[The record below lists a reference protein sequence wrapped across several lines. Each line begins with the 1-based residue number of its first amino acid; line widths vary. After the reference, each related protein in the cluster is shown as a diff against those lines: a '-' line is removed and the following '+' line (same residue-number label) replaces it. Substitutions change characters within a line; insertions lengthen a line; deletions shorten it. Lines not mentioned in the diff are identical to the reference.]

1 MDRER
6 FFHPKRG
13 GRGIGR
19 GRVVTRGF
27 RGRGRGAEGRGYDS
41 CHDRGARSM
50 ESLAELSGWRQMPGA
65 QDGWR
70 QIPGAQDGCRPMFGD
85 QARWKP
91 NFAPRGGSRRNQEI
105 HNDPAKEEQHATGFK
120 KQRKYPISVRDL
132 DRLTTLQPDL
142 VVLELLSEKSGF
154 SLLVEQND
162 ITPLKYDLAIK
173 VLARATTCQSIRES
187 VYELL
192 NKTLTEGFAAKLISY
207 SVTVKRLYP
216 EKGRVFFADL
226 HTVME
231 TFCNG
236 MMSIAINRLINL
248 VDTCHSALTTLE
260 AEGQVEDC
268 MVKKYKILL
277 DRLTEAAKK
286 WEPENKIDEQDSRKR
301 RVAEMDNMEPP
312 DDFRELSVLPTSMDI
327 VDTKRPFLRRNV
339 VKGRYTDGQHYLDV
353 QFRLLREDFV
363 RPLREGICQFRSNTK
378 SRIMDVRIYRN
389 VTYIGSKLQHH
400 RIFHGVKLG
409 SLKTMKLENSKR
421 LMYGNLVCFSNDNF
435 ATMILG
441 SVADRSPEALKEGI
455 IGIEFESDISEFDMS
470 GNFTMV
476 ESRAYFMAYKHVLQA
491 LKEMPNNIPM
501 EKYVVHVEGLVNPPR
516 YLGVENPYDL
526 RVIRSKSMMKNSEAF
541 NRFFREELAEAQEEV
556 AQDVRHLEKV
566 QIARDLAEWPSADD
580 LGLDS
585 SQRRALH
592 SALTRELAIIQ
603 GPPGTGKTY
612 LGLKIVQTLLHNS
625 QVWKDK
631 DNPILVVCF
640 TNHALDQFLEGMTT
654 FTNSIVRVGS
664 RTKSETIEK
673 YQINKLVQ
681 SVVSSRSMPHCIHS
695 QKANIISE
703 LRHLENGIGMCRQ
716 VDIECGA
723 ARGIFSLNVFASSN
737 IIPNHILQQLEQ
749 APNVEKLMYWL
760 ALSCQSQN
768 VSRLGH
774 QVDDS
779 TAKKQKASQQQ
790 TDAKLG
796 YEVDED
802 KFRDAVEFLE
812 IEERDRMIDEDD
824 CEEPNWKN
832 SLTKINQVTFEVTKE
847 KLEHELAHLDAILQE
862 EENDAASL
870 QYIIREG
877 QLNAMNYGLEIP
889 VNRQEMEALETQA
902 TLNIWKLDHRRKWQ
916 LYNHWV
922 AKLQRNARPQCQSL
936 SALLQRRTKALEGV
950 KNAEYLHAMRRAAVV
965 GMTTTG
971 AAQYNRILQD
981 LAPSIVVI
989 EEAAEILESH
999 VITSLTA
1006 GCQHLIMIGDHQQLQ
1021 PSATVYEL
1029 AKKYGLETSLFERLI
1044 KNGLAFET
1052 LEYQHRMRPSISSL
1066 LVPSIY
1072 PTLKDHPSVHKYPPV
1087 LGIVPNIFFIA
1098 HQELER
1104 KESDDNNSHENQHEA
1119 EFMMGLCRHL
1129 VLQGYSSDDIT
1140 ILTAYSDSF
1149 SCSGRLGEAQ
1159 RLLQRQEHICTGVK
1173 ICVVD
1178 NYQGEENKIILLS
1191 LVRSN
1196 PEGSVGFLRTENRV
1210 CVALSRAKHGLYI
1223 TGNME
1228 LLSQSS
1234 DLWKKINADL
1244 IKSESVGKALPLRC
1258 ENHVHLVSM
1267 VSTGQ
1272 DFLAKSPEGGCL
1284 QVCAKPLPQCRHC
1297 CPKACHMNDL
1307 EHVKY
1312 KCQVQ
1317 CPKSLC
1323 SLDHKCPKLCWEDC
1337 GLCMVI
1343 LAKDLPCSHVHSI
1356 ACHVDPSSYKCPTKV
1371 VKVIPACQ
1379 HEVTMPCCQ
1388 DPSLFLCPEDC
1399 DTRLDCG
1406 HKCKK
1411 KCHRTRDP
1419 DHQKYVMEQCTRI
1432 NVGCSQNHPCL
1443 KRCYQECGSCVVL
1456 VNKELPCR
1464 MRQRMWM

>member
-1 MDRER
+1 
-6 FFHPKRG
+6 
-13 GRGIGR
+13 
-19 GRVVTRGF
+19 
-27 RGRGRGAEGRGYDS
+27 
-41 CHDRGARSM
+41 
-50 ESLAELSGWRQMPGA
+50 
-65 QDGWR
+65 
-70 QIPGAQDGCRPMFGD
+70 
-85 QARWKP
+85 
-91 NFAPRGGSRRNQEI
+91 
-105 HNDPAKEEQHATGFK
+105 
-120 KQRKYPISVRDL
+120 
-132 DRLTTLQPDL
+132 
-142 VVLELLSEKSGF
+142 
-154 SLLVEQND
+154 
-162 ITPLKYDLAIK
+162 
-173 VLARATTCQSIRES
+173 
-187 VYELL
+187 
-192 NKTLTEGFAAKLISY
+192 
-207 SVTVKRLYP
+207 
-216 EKGRVFFADL
+216 
-226 HTVME
+226 
-231 TFCNG
+231 
-236 MMSIAINRLINL
+236 
-248 VDTCHSALTTLE
+248 
-260 AEGQVEDC
+260 
-268 MVKKYKILL
+268 
-277 DRLTEAAKK
+277 
-286 WEPENKIDEQDSRKR
+286 
-301 RVAEMDNMEPP
+301 
-312 DDFRELSVLPTSMDI
+312 
-327 VDTKRPFLRRNV
+327 
-339 VKGRYTDGQHYLDV
+339 
-353 QFRLLREDFV
+353 
-363 RPLREGICQFRSNTK
+363 
-378 SRIMDVRIYRN
+378 
-389 VTYIGSKLQHH
+389 
-400 RIFHGVKLG
+400 
-409 SLKTMKLENSKR
+409 
-421 LMYGNLVCFSNDNF
+421 
-435 ATMILG
+435 MILG

-501 EKYVVHVEGLVNPPR
+501 EMYVVHVEGLVNPPR
-516 YLGVENPYDL
+516 YLGVENLYDL
-526 RVIRSKSMMKNSEAF
+526 RVIRSMSMMKKSEAF
-541 NRFFREELAEAQEEV
+541 NRFFREKLAEAQEEV
-556 AQDVRHLEKV
+556 VQDVSHLKNV
-566 QIARDLAEWPSADD
+566 QITRDLAEWPSADD

-625 QVWKDK
+625 QVWKNNE
-631 DNPILVVCF
+631 NPILVVCC

-664 RTKSETIEK
+664 RTKSEIIEK
-673 YQINKLVQ
+673 YQINRLVQ
-681 SVVSSRSMPHCIHS
+681 SVVSTRSMPHSIHS
-695 QKANIISE
+695 QKVDITSE
-703 LRHLENGIGMCRQ
+703 LRHLENGISMCRQ
-716 VDIECGA
+716 IDIECGA

-737 IIPNHILQQLEQ
+737 IIPHHILQQLEQ
-749 APNVEKLMYWL
+749 APSVEKLMYWL

-768 VSRLGH
+768 ASRLSH

-779 TAKKQKASQQQ
+779 TAEKQKASQQQ
-790 TDAKLG
+790 TDAKQG
-796 YEVDED
+796 YEIDED
-802 KFRDAVEFLE
+802 EFWDAVEFLE
-812 IEERDRMIDEDD
+812 IEERDRMINEDD
-824 CEEPNWKN
+824 FEKPNWKTN
-832 SLTKINQVTFEVTKE
+832 LTKINQVTFEVRKE
-847 KLEHELAHLDAILQE
+847 KLEHELAHLAAIWQK
-862 EENDAASL
+862 EENDAVSL
-870 QYIIREG
+870 QYIIRKG
-877 QLNAMNYGLEIP
+877 QLDAMNYGLQIP
-889 VNRQEMEALETQA
+889 VNSQEMEALETQA
-902 TLNIWKLDHRRKWQ
+902 TLNIWRLDHRRKWQ

-922 AKLQRNARPQCQSL
+922 AKLQRNARPQCKSL
-936 SALLQRRTKALEGV
+936 SALLQRRSKALEGV

-1044 KNGLAFET
+1044 RNGLAFET
-1052 LEYQHRMRPSISSL
+1052 LEYQHRMRPSISRL

-1129 VLQGYSSDDIT
+1129 VLQGYSPDDIT
-1140 ILTAYSDSF
+1140 ILTAYSGQF
-1149 SCSGRLGEAQ
+1149 FLLRK
-1159 RLLQRQEHICTGVK
+1159 LQRQEHICTGVK

-1234 DLWKKINADL
+1234 DLWKNINADL
-1244 IKSESVGKALPLRC
+1244 YKSGSVGKALPLRC
-1258 ENHVHLVSM
+1258 ENHVHIVNM

-1272 DFLAKSPEGGCL
+1272 DFLAKSPEGGCV
-1284 QVCAKPLPQCRHC
+1284 QVCAKPLPKCRHC
-1297 CPKACHMNDL
+1297 CPKVCHMNDL

-1312 KCQVQ
+1312 RCQVQ

-1337 GLCMVI
+1337 GPCMVI

-1356 ACHVDPSSYKCPTKV
+1356 ACHMDPSSYKCPTKV

-1379 HEVTMPCCQ
+1379 HEVTMPCGQ
-1388 DPSLFLCPEDC
+1388 DPSLFPCPEDC

-1419 DHQKYVMEQCTRI
+1419 DHQKYSCMEQCTRI

-1443 KRCYQECGSCVVL
+1443 KRCYQECGSCVVK
-1456 VNKELPCR
+1456 VNKELPCGHEAKDVECAEPVEEIKCQKKCKITLPCGHACKKLCYKECGDC
-1464 MRQRMWM
+1464 MVPTKKAVPTCNHTVTYTSNTADVSCVPNTWLWSPGVQAIPQRPSVVDTNMSKDVTPVTSP

>member
-1 MDRER
+1 M
-6 FFHPKRG
+6 
-13 GRGIGR
+13 
-19 GRVVTRGF
+19 
-27 RGRGRGAEGRGYDS
+27 
-41 CHDRGARSM
+41 
-50 ESLAELSGWRQMPGA
+50 
-65 QDGWR
+65 
-70 QIPGAQDGCRPMFGD
+70 
-85 QARWKP
+85 
-91 NFAPRGGSRRNQEI
+91 
-105 HNDPAKEEQHATGFK
+105 
-120 KQRKYPISVRDL
+120 
-132 DRLTTLQPDL
+132 
-142 VVLELLSEKSGF
+142 SGF

-162 ITPLKYDLAIK
+162 IAPPKYDLAIK

-207 SVTVKRLYP
+207 SLTVKRLYP
-216 EKGRVFFADL
+216 EKGNVFFADL

-248 VDTCHSALTTLE
+248 VDTCHSAVTTLE

-286 WEPENKIDEQDSRKR
+286 WEPEKKIDEQDSRKR

-312 DDFRELSVLPTSMDI
+312 DDFRELSVLPTPMDI

-363 RPLREGICQFRSNTK
+363 RPLREGICKFRSNTK
-378 SRIMDVRIYRN
+378 SRITDVRIYRN
-389 VTYIGSKLQHH
+389 VTYIGSQLQHH

-409 SLKTMKLENSKR
+409 SMKLENSKR
-421 LMYGNLVCFSNDNF
+421 LMYGNLVCFSKDNF

-441 SVADRSPEALKEGI
+441 SVADKSPEALKEGI

-491 LKEMPNNIPM
+491 LKDMPNNIPM
-501 EKYVVHVEGLVNPPR
+501 EMYVVHVEGLVNPPQ
-516 YLGVENPYDL
+516 YLGVEHFYDL
-526 RVIRSKSMMKNSEAF
+526 RVIRNETMMKKSEAF
-541 NRFFREELAEAQEEV
+541 NRFFREELPEAQEEV
-556 AQDVRHLEKV
+556 AQNVRHLENV
-566 QIARDLAEWPSADD
+566 QIARALTEWPSADD

-585 SQRRALH
+585 SQHRALH

-625 QVWKDK
+625 QVWKTK
-631 DNPILVVCF
+631 ENPILVVCF
-640 TNHALDQFLEGMTT
+640 TNHALDQFLEGMTA

-673 YQINKLVQ
+673 YQINRLVQ
-681 SVVSSRSMPHCIHS
+681 GVVSTRSMPRCIHS

-703 LRHLENGIGMCRQ
+703 LRHLENGFGMCRQ
-716 VDIECGA
+716 VDIECDA

-749 APNVEKLMYWL
+749 APSAEKLMYWL
-760 ALSCQSQN
+760 VLSCQSQN
-768 VSRLGH
+768 ASRLSH

-796 YEVDED
+796 YEIDED
-802 KFRDAVEFLE
+802 EFRDAVEFLE
-812 IEERDRMIDEDD
+812 IEERDRMIEDD
-824 CEEPNWKN
+824 FEEPNWKTD
-832 SLTKINQVTFEVTKE
+832 LTKINQVTFEK
-847 KLEHELAHLDAILQE
+847 K
-862 EENDAASL
+862 
-870 QYIIREG
+870 
-877 QLNAMNYGLEIP
+877 
-889 VNRQEMEALETQA
+889 
-902 TLNIWKLDHRRKWQ
+902 
-916 LYNHWV
+916 
-922 AKLQRNARPQCQSL
+922 
-936 SALLQRRTKALEGV
+936 TKALEGI
-950 KNAEYLHAMRRAAVV
+950 KNAEYLLAMRRAAVV

-971 AAQYNRILQD
+971 AAQYTRILQD
-981 LAPSIVVI
+981 LAPAIVVI

-1044 KNGLAFET
+1044 RNGLAYET

-1072 PTLKDHPSVHKYPPV
+1072 PTLKNHPSVHEYPPV
-1087 LGIVPNIFFIA
+1087 LGIVTNIFFIA

-1140 ILTAYSDSF
+1140 ILTAYSGQLF
-1149 SCSGRLGEAQ
+1149 L
-1159 RLLQRQEHICTGVK
+1159 LKKLQRQEHICTGVK

-1234 DLWKKINADL
+1234 DLWKNINADL
-1244 IKSESVGKALPLRC
+1244 HKSGSVGKALPLRC
-1258 ENHVHLVSM
+1258 KNHVHIVSM

-1272 DFLAKSPEGGCL
+1272 DFLAKSPEGGCV

-1297 CPKACHMNDL
+1297 CPKVCHMNDL

-1337 GLCMVI
+1337 GPCMVI
-1343 LAKDLPCSHVHSI
+1343 LAKELPCSHVHSI

-1419 DHQKYVMEQCTRI
+1419 DHQKYSCMEQCTRI

-1456 VNKELPCR
+1456 VNKELPCGHGAKDVECAGPVEEIKCQKKCKKTLPCGHACKKLCYKECGNCMVPTKKAVPTCNHTVTVGCSQPATTDR
-1464 MRQRMWM
+1464 CEGLCPKTLSCGHPCKAKCKEKCTTECLEIVATTNKCPKGHAIKLPCHLRTKVQGEAAWDYCSERCDKTLDCEHRCAGTCGRCLHGRLHQACSNPCSRSLVCGHIMQPADHGLTPSFEELCTDITNTSCLSTLQLCYSLSDFVKRGCGFVNGRIGIHCL